1 MTKMLVN
8 INGRFEDFE
17 LKFQH
22 DFNSKGITVLYGRNG
37 SGKST
42 IISAIAGFTNNLDI
56 TVKLDDIVLD
66 GKKTVPP
73 HKRPIGIMFQNPILF
88 EHLNV
93 NENLDFA
100 LNRSNRNIKHKN
112 TIKKKDLIENLEL
125 TELLK
130 RYPNNLSGGEKLRIA
145 LARTLLTQPDYLLL
159 DEPMSDIDIRYKA
172 KLLFF
177 LKKIN
182 REFKVPILYVS
193 HSIEEICQIA
203 DQIILIDNG
212 KKIEYGSIETILN
225 SDNFQSLIGK
235 FEVSSIIEGSV
246 SSVNKPLN
254 VTVLNINGQELIVP
268 GRPGIKDEIVRV
280 RIRSRDVI
288 VSPIKINF
296 PITENELIG
305 IILNIQTEKK
315 TAYSELIISLNKIKK
330 NSTPQ
335 TLRARMTTLN
345 LQKMKLHK
353 NDKIFVY
360 ISSVSIDRQAYQY

>member
-1 MTKMLVN
+1 MTKMLVK
-8 INGRFEDFE
+8 INGQLEGFE
-17 LKFQH
+17 LNFQH
-22 DFNSKGITVLYGRNG
+22 DFKSKGITVLYGPNG

-66 GKKTVPP
+66 GKKTLPP
-73 HKRPIGIMFQNPILF
+73 HKRPFGTMFQDPILF

-93 NENLDFA
+93 NENLNFA
-100 LNRSNRNIKHKN
+100 LSRSKLKFKHKITKEN
-112 TIKKKDLIENLEL
+112 LIENLEL
-125 TELLK
+125 NELLK
-130 RYPNNLSGGEKLRIA
+130 RYPSNLSGGEKLRIA
-145 LARTLLTQPDYLLL
+145 LARTLLTQPEYLLL

-182 REFKVPILYVS
+182 RQFKIPILYVS
-193 HSIEEICQIA
+193 HSIEEISQIA

-212 KKIEYGSIETILN
+212 KKIEYGSTENILN
-225 SDNFQSLIGK
+225 SDKFQSLIGK
-235 FEVSSIIEGSV
+235 FEASSIIEGSV
-246 SSVNKPLN
+246 SSINKPLN

-288 VSPIKINF
+288 VSKLKINF
-296 PITENELIG
+296 PIIENELIG
-305 IILNIQTEKK
+305 KILNIETEKK
-315 TAYSELIISLNKIKK
+315 TAYSELIISLNKMKK

-335 TLRARMTTLN
+335 ILRARMTTFN
-345 LQKMKLHK
+345 LKKMKLYK
-353 NDKIFVY
+353 NDKIFIY
-360 ISSVSIDRQAYQY
+360 ISAVSIDRQAYQY